1 MWILKDALRASRGL
15 VYALPEAPI
24 VFFQMLSVGLGCSQ
38 MLSDALMCRST
49 QILKP
54 KISERRSVARTQKS
68 PPLKG
73 GWGVEPQTPV
83 GDTMGGRGG
92 HTYS

>member
-1 MWILKDALRASRGL
+1 MRIRTAALRGFRKL
-15 VYALPEAPI
+15 VYALSEAPMG
-24 VFFQMLSVGLGCSQ
+24 FFRMLSGVLGCSQ
-38 MLSDALMCRST
+38 LLSDALMCRTT

-54 KISERRSVARTQKS
+54 ETGERRSVARAHKS